1 MQEYSFETELNGK
14 TLTLKTGKIAKQA
27 SGAVIAQMGDT
38 SVLVTVVGERKTKE
52 GIDFLPL
59 SVEYQE
65 KIYAAGRIPGNY
77 FRREQGR
84 PSEKEILTCRLI
96 DRPIRPLFA
105 KGYGC
110 ETQVIATVMSMDKEN
125 EPDVLAMVATFAAL
139 HISELP
145 FNGPIAAVRVVRVGG
160 EFIINPTISQM
171 AECDINIVLAGSRTG
186 ITMVE
191 AGAKVV
197 SEADMLA
204 ALEAGHNALQ
214 PIIEMQ
220 EKMRAAVGREKRVVE
235 APVMDADLF
244 AHVEAE
250 AAAKIKAAIQVKDK
264 MERRDAVALVK
275 QELMDALP
283 EAYADRKGEI
293 SEMFEKLGKKV
304 ARSIILDDG
313 HRIDGRAFD
322 EIRDISCDVDI
333 LSRPHG
339 SALFTRGETQV
350 MGILTLGSGMDEQR
364 VETLSGDVTKP
375 FMLHYNFPPYSVGE
389 CKRVGA
395 PSRREIGHGAL
406 AFRAIEPILPSKE
419 EFEYTVRL
427 ISEVTESNGSS
438 SMGTVCSCTL
448 ALMDGGVPIK
458 APVSGIAMGLVKEGD
473 KVAILSDILGDEDH
487 TGDMDFKVAGTRD
500 GVTALQMDIKI
511 NELPK
516 EIMIQALEQA
526 RKGRLHILDKM
537 LEAID
542 TPRAEISVH
551 APKVHVVK
559 INPDK
564 IRDIIGPG
572 GKNIRQ
578 IQTDTNTRL
587 EVSDDGTVKI
597 TAVNAEDAARAVKIV
612 NDIGTDP
619 EPGEE
624 YEGTVVKNADFG
636 AFVAIRPGVEGLVH
650 ISELAHYRVNRV
662 SDIVNEGDKLK
673 VRVLEVTRDGKIRL
687 SHKAT
692 LPAPEGGEERSGDEA
707 APRRDDGGAR
717 RDDRGPRR
725 DDRGPRRDDRGRG
738 DRGGRG
744 GNGNDRGRR

>member
-14 TLTLKTGKIAKQA
+14 TLRLKTGKIAKQA
-27 SGAVIAQMGDT
+27 SGAVIAEMGET
-38 SVLVTVVGERKTKE
+38 SVLVTVVGDKKAKE

-105 KGYGC
+105 DGYGC

-125 EPDVLAMVATFAAL
+125 EPDVLAMMATFAAL

-145 FNGPIAAVRVVRVGG
+145 FEGPIAAVRVARVDG
-160 EFIINPTISQM
+160 EFVINPTIPEM
-171 AECDINIVLAGSRTG
+171 ENCDINIVLAGSKTG

-191 AGAKVV
+191 GGAKVV
-197 SEADMLA
+197 SEADMLE
-204 ALEAGHNALQ
+204 ALEVGHNALI
-214 PIIEMQ
+214 PLIEMQ
-220 EKMRAAVGREKRVVE
+220 EELRAAVGKEKRVVE
-235 APVMDADLF
+235 APTVDEELYAY
-244 AHVEAE
+244 VEKE
-250 AAAKIKAAIQVKDK
+250 AGAKVKEALQVKDK
-264 MERRDAVALVK
+264 MERKAAISAVK
-275 QELMDALP
+275 DELIAALP
-283 EAYADRKGEI
+283 EEYAERGGEA
-293 SEMFEKLGKKV
+293 SEMYSKLTKKV
-304 ARSIILDDG
+304 ARAIILDDG
-313 HRIDGRAFD
+313 HRIDGRSFD
-322 EIRDISCDVDI
+322 EIRPITCEVGS
-333 LSRPHG
+333 LARPHG

-364 VETLSGDVTKP
+364 IETLSGDVTKP

-406 AFRAIEPILPSKE
+406 ATRAIEPIIPSNE
-419 EFEYTVRL
+419 DFEYTVRL

-448 ALMDGGVPIK
+448 ALMDGGVPIS

-487 TGDMDFKVAGTRD
+487 MGDMDFKVAGTEE

-516 EIMIQALEQA
+516 EIMVKALEQA
-526 RKGRLHILDKM
+526 RAGRLHILGKM

-542 TPRAEISVH
+542 APREDISVH

-578 IQTDTNTRL
+578 IQADTNTRL

-597 TAVNAEDAARAVKIV
+597 TAVNGEDAAKAVQIV

-624 YEGTVVKNADFG
+624 YEGTVAKVADFG
-636 AFVAIRPGVEGLVH
+636 AFVTIRPGVDGLVH
-650 ISELAHYRVNRV
+650 ISELAHSRVARV
-662 SDIVNEGDKLK
+662 TDVVNEGDKLK
-673 VRVLEVTRDGKIRL
+673 VRVLEVSRDGKIRL

-692 LPAPEGGEERSGDEA
+692 LPKPEGYEERP
-707 APRRDDGGAR
+707 PREREDRRREDR
-717 RDDRGPRR
+717 RDDRG
-725 DDRGPRRDDRGRG
+725 GRRDDRGRG
-738 DRGGRG
+738 GRGGRG
-744 GNGNDRGRR
+744 GNDRGRR